1 MTEDCGVFPQG
12 KNPSAFSSTFHLPTL
27 TEKSH
32 IKRPVKTFPLALILS
47 VFACTSVVLA
57 DIQAPPQSNQGPTRK
72 LGRGLGNMLYGSSE
86 IFDSMSDVNSTDGNS
101 AAFSYGLV
109 RGLGRTLARIGYGA
123 FETVTFPFPTN
134 HGTYK
139 PPYNNNIQWLNS
151 GYSEFPPEIGFETK
165 YDYSRQYSSQSW

>member
-1 MTEDCGVFPQG
+1 M
-12 KNPSAFSSTFHLPTL
+12 KKLPL
-27 TEKSH
+27 ILLSLLM
-32 IKRPVKTFPLALILS
+32 ILALSGASPL
-47 VFACTSVVLA
+47 LA

-72 LGRGLGNMLYGSSE
+72 LGRGIGNMLYGSTE
-86 IFDSMSDVNSTDGNS
+86 IFESMSDVNYAEGNS

-109 RGLGRTLARIGYGA
+109 RGLGRTFARLGYGV

-151 GYSEFPPEIGFETK
+151 GYSEFPPEVGFETK

>member
-1 MTEDCGVFPQG
+1 
-12 KNPSAFSSTFHLPTL
+12 
-27 TEKSH
+27 
-32 IKRPVKTFPLALILS
+32 
-47 VFACTSVVLA
+47 
-57 DIQAPPQSNQGPTRK
+57 
-72 LGRGLGNMLYGSSE
+72 
-86 IFDSMSDVNSTDGNS
+86 MSDVNYTDGNS

-151 GYSEFPPEIGFETK
+151 GYSEFPPEVGFETK
-165 YDYSRQYSSQSW
+165 YDYARQYSSQSW